1 LSVRAVAGKAAALAL
16 AAAFLGGCGIL
27 YTGIAEPYSYRSAS
41 PVDVKASETDPLVT
55 GESCNQSVLFLFSWG
70 DGGYADAVSSALKGD
85 TKDVL
90 YDVKAD
96 VKVRAYL
103 LGLYTKTC
111 TVVTGKIGRL

>member
-1 LSVRAVAGKAAALAL
+1 LSVRAIAGKAATLAL

-27 YTGIAEPYSYRSAS
+27 YTGIEEPYSYRSAS
-41 PVDVKASETDPLVT
+41 PSDVKASPTDTIVS
-55 GESCNQSVLFLFSWG
+55 GQSCNRSVLFLVSWG
-70 DGGYADAVSSALKGD
+70 DGGYAGAVSSALKGD
-85 TKDVL
+85 ASDVL